1 MNTCLSTLQY
11 RKKNVRDKGLLQY
24 NWGSRS
30 EDVHLFGKKIQ
41 SNRYGYFMIP
51 YF

>member
-24 NWGSRS
+24 NWGSRN
-30 EDVHLFGKKIQ
+30 EDVHLFGKK
-41 SNRYGYFMIP
+41 SNPIDMVTS
-51 YF
+51 